1 MTISLPYLLVAG
13 LFTAPV
19 GLLLLFAQLLWPHRP
34 SLLAGFVGAAGAC
47 LLLGFIL
54 WSTERDFMGWY
65 KPLAWSIAFFAGYAA
80 LGVAPYLWHLSGL
93 LSKRF
98 RHASA
103 S

>member
-19 GLLLLFAQLLWPHRP
+19 GLLLLFAQLLWPHRL
-34 SLLAGFVGAAGAC
+34 SLLVGFVGAVGSC
-47 LLLGFIL
+47 LLLGGIL
-54 WSTERDFMGWY
+54 LATGLHFMGWY
-65 KPLAWSIAFFAGYAA
+65 NPLAWSIAFFAGYAA